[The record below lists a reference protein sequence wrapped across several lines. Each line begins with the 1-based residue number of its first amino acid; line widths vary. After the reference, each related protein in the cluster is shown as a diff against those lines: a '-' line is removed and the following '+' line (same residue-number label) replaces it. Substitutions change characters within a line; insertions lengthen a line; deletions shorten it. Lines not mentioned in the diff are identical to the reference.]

1 MIESAQ
7 TTLEGIKENSQSS
20 KVPKQSLEAW
30 RKIQRIQ
37 KFWAKKKNQ
46 YNDAQNQMKN
56 NKNKGKEPKPN
67 NRGHDRPFWKDIPK
81 TKGQQTSTSDP

>member
-1 MIESAQ
+1 MMESAQ

-20 KVPKQSLEAW
+20 KVPKQSLGVW

-46 YNDAQNQMKN
+46 YNDAQNQMKKKQKQRERAQAQN
-56 NKNKGKEPKPN
+56 
-67 NRGHDRPFWKDIPK
+67 
-81 TKGQQTSTSDP
+81 

>member
-1 MIESAQ
+1 MKKNPKDPKI
-7 TTLEGIKENSQSS
+7 LS
-20 KVPKQSLEAW
+20 K
-30 RKIQRIQ
+30 
-37 KFWAKKKNQ
+37 KKKNQ

-67 NRGHDRPFWKDIPK
+67 NRGHDRPFWKDISK

>member
-37 KFWAKKKNQ
+37 KFWAKKK
-46 YNDAQNQMKN
+46 K
-56 NKNKGKEPKPN
+56 KP
-67 NRGHDRPFWKDIPK
+67 I
-81 TKGQQTSTSDP
+81 